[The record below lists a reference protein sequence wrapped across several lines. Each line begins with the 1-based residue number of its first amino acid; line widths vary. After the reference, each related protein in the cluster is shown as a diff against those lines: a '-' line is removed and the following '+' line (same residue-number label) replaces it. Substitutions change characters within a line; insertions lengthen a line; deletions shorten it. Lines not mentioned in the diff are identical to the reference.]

1 MFFLLHSNS
10 CCRNIN
16 LSDDVWVMILIQFEL
31 LSKLFPFY
39 LIVSNICV
47 IWSLYCV
54 ALPNYEVTMVVQPGF
69 QPQTVDTP
77 VLESGCPRSLFKPDR
92 KVIMPMTR
100 NNIIHI
106 LLYNRY
112 KYNRQ
117 RAKERHVGHQIF
129 SL

>member
-77 VLESGCPRSLFKPDR
+77 VLESG
-92 KVIMPMTR
+92 
-100 NNIIHI
+100 
-106 LLYNRY
+106 
-112 KYNRQ
+112 
-117 RAKERHVGHQIF
+117 
-129 SL
+129 